1 MRSQAAADLVSVPRV
16 NILSVCYHPAW
27 SSHVQTFC
35 WSSISFR
42 ELLLVAN
49 FSPLPFSHSL
59 WRNPAG
65 QHREFLSP
73 WLSQWLSLVFP
84 LCLENLGDPRRE
96 GRWHMWTR
104 CTLRF
109 PYMSFACDD
118 NIICCKKDCPADLC
132 MPGVQEWGLSCQR
145 WGQELVALTRGSV
158 GIESFCTSGLSVDL
172 WSLLSFQIHPAL
184 AVSSAIQLATC

>member
-1 MRSQAAADLVSVPRV
+1 M
-16 NILSVCYHPAW
+16 
-27 SSHVQTFC
+27 QTFC

-42 ELLLVAN
+42 ESLLVAN

-104 CTLRF
+104 CTLHF

-118 NIICCKKDCPADLC
+118 IICCQKDCPADLC

-145 WGQELVALTRGSV
+145 WGQELVALTRGSA

-172 WSLLSFQIHPAL
+172 WSLLSFQIHPAW